1 MGPSLVIRW
10 GVAVA
15 GSAVGLCV
23 AFLLDDLSAELL
35 FGVEAGD
42 VATRVLVTS
51 AMLVVTWVAC
61 LVPAGRAT
69 RIDPVE
75 VLKED

>member
-1 MGPSLVIRW
+1 VKSCVIRW

-15 GSAVGLCV
+15 GSAVGLWV
-23 AFLLDDLSAELL
+23 AFLLDDLIAELL

-42 VATRVLVTS
+42 VATQVLVTG

-61 LVPAGRAT
+61 LVPAGRAP
-69 RIDPVE
+69 RVDPVE
-75 VLKED
+75 VLKVE

>member
-1 MGPSLVIRW
+1 M
-10 GVAVA
+10 AVA

-42 VATRVLVTS
+42 VAARVLVTS